1 MKTRASCS
9 RFADRL
15 FRFLVALA
23 IAGLTRSVAAQTYL
37 GTTFTGLYS
46 APGETGSGVL
56 VTHEEPVIF
65 LTLYIYRA
73 DRSAYWL
80 SATLTRA
87 PDVNGAKVYTGDL
100 TGGLIETTGP
110 PFGGPFDPTTVT
122 RRTVGPVTLMA
133 TDAFTITLAY
143 SIDGVSIS
151 KTLPRYM
158 LTNLNFAG
166 TYLGTIGYQTTNCS
180 SPGNNGHTFA
190 EAGNMTVTQAPN
202 ALTIV
207 VQGST
212 TCTLSG
218 DYTQQGSWGHSAGT
232 FSCSDGTSG
241 QMVIAAMQMTV
252 AGFTAQYAV
261 GTTQCVLQGA
271 LSGIFRTGP

>member
-1 MKTRASCS
+1 MNIRASS
-9 RFADRL
+9 SHLADRVV
-15 FRFLVALA
+15 RFFFGLAL
-23 IAGLTRSVAAQTYL
+23 AGLTGSVAAQTYL

-46 APGETGSGVL
+46 TPGESGSGVTA
-56 VTHEEPVIF
+56 THEEPVIF
-65 LTLYIYRA
+65 LTFYVYRS

-80 SATLTRA
+80 TATVVRA
-87 PDVNGAKVYTGDL
+87 ADVNGSVNYTGDL
-100 TGGLIETTGP
+100 YETSGP
-110 PFGGPFDPTTVT
+110 PLGGPFDPNTVKYRPVGTVSWVAKDAYTVT
-122 RRTVGPVTLMA
+122 VSYTV
-133 TDAFTITLAY
+133 
-143 SIDGVSIS
+143 DGVAIT
-151 KTLPRYM
+151 KTLTRYT
-158 LTNLNFAG
+158 LNNLNFAG

-180 SPGNNGHTFA
+180 SPGNNGRTFA
-190 EAGNMTVTQAPN
+190 ELGNMTVTQAPN

-241 QMVIAAMQMTV
+241 PMVIVAMQMTA

-271 LSGIFRTGP
+271 LSGIFRSGP